1 MEYAFQDLVE
11 VYGLIWESTSFMRQ
25 GFLEAVLYTVN
36 VWGSSPI
43 RREWAIMKTIHIQM
57 KDSS

>member
-25 GFLEAVLYTVN
+25 CFLEAVLNTVN
-36 VWGSSPI
+36 VEDPAPI
-43 RREWAIMKTIHIQM
+43 EENRAL
-57 KDSS
+57 